1 MRMSNYNYTNNLK
14 MWTKASGNKR
24 DMIPGKTDFG
34 FQKLGQWLLFC
45 KEHGDIEGMQRDLL
59 EC

>member
-34 FQKLGQWLLFC
+34 F
-45 KEHGDIEGMQRDLL
+45 
-59 EC
+59 